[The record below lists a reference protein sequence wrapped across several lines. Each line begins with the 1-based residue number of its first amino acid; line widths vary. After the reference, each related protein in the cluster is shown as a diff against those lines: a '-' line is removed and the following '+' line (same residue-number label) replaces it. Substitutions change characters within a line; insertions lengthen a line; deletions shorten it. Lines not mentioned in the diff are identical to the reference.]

1 MNALRA
7 TLALALLTLSAV
19 GLRAQDMPPL
29 SPEVAK
35 IHVELREASREFSA
49 KDFDGAAARIAGVQE
64 TLDAL
69 LESPP
74 AGAAEQ
80 LEPIYVVLERAHGL
94 MKAEGQQ
101 LPPLKK
107 PNLALLSRMSE
118 SIPDPSSVPIPAP
131 TPTPDPTP
139 PKPTGTVSFVNDV
152 APILT
157 QRCGGCHVA
166 KASGRLS
173 IKDYETLMKGHPV
186 NGIIV
191 APGNPPGSVLLE
203 MIEAGQM
210 PPNGNGIPAQEYQ
223 TLTTWVA
230 EGAQFDGTDPKA
242 NLARLAKGDSTPTPE
257 APPMNMTPTGN
268 ESVSFARHIAPL
280 LVENC
285 NGCHFRPNQVRG
297 GLNFT
302 MFAGLMEGG
311 DSGSPIMPGQP
322 EQSLLVGKLKGTA
335 DGAQMPMGRAEFSEE
350 QIALFEK
357 WIAEG
362 AKFDGPDPAAPL
374 DQVAALAMAEAST
387 PEELTEIRREKSDE
401 KWRLGMGTV
410 APDKV
415 ETEQFLFYGNVG
427 ENTLKELAD
436 AAEAVSA
443 DVRQALGT
451 PASAPLAKG
460 KITLF
465 VTAQRYD
472 FGEFGSMVDR
482 RKMAGDRFGYPRYT
496 IVDAYGVVLPSRDG
510 GFSNEALL
518 AEQIAAIHAAAQGKD
533 VPEWFYSGAGQMVA
547 AALYEDDP
555 RIVAW
560 NDQLVDAVRQMNSP
574 DDFLTGKV
582 PPEAASLASW
592 SFVDYLS
599 RDKRKFGT
607 LMDALREGQG
617 FAPSFIRAY
626 GGPPQQLAY
635 VWAQNALRR
644 R

>member
-1 MNALRA
+1 MNAFRA
-7 TLALALLTLSAV
+7 TLALALLAV
-19 GLRAQDMPPL
+19 PAGLLAQDAPAPL

-35 IHVELREASREFSA
+35 LHVELREASREFA
-49 KDFDGAAARIAGVQE
+49 AEDFDAAAARIVGVQE
-64 TLDAL
+64 AL
-69 LESPP
+69 EALVQEPP

-80 LEPIYVVLERAHGL
+80 LEPLYVVLERAHGL
-94 MKAEGQQ
+94 MKAEGKE

-118 SIPDPSSVPIPAP
+118 SIPDPSMVPIPTT
-131 TPTPDPTP
+131 TPSPNPTP
-139 PKPTGTVSFVNDV
+139 PAATGTVSFVNDV
-152 APILT
+152 VPILN
-157 QRCGGCHVA
+157 QRCGGCHVS

-173 IKDYETLMKGHPV
+173 MKDYETLMKGHPV

-191 APGNPPGSVLLE
+191 APGNPLGSVMLE

-210 PPNGNGIPAQEYQ
+210 PPSGGVPPQELQ
-223 TLTTWVA
+223 VLTTWVT

-242 NLARLAKGDSTPTPE
+242 NLTSLARGDASPTPE
-257 APPMNMTPTGN
+257 PPPMITAPTGN

-302 MFAGLMEGG
+302 MFAGLIEGG
-311 DSGSPIMPGQP
+311 DSGSPISPGNP
-322 EQSLLVGKLKGTA
+322 AQSLLIGKLKGTA
-335 DGAQMPMGRAEFSEE
+335 DGAQMPQGRPPFSDE
-350 QIALFEK
+350 QIAVFEK

-374 DQVAALAMAEAST
+374 DQVAALAIAEAST
-387 PEELTEIRREKSDE
+387 PEQLTEIRRKNSDE

-410 APDKV
+410 VPDKA
-415 ETEQFLFYGNVG
+415 ETDQFMFYGNVG

-436 AAEAVSA
+436 AAETISA
-443 DVRQALGT
+443 DVREALGT

-465 VTAQRYD
+465 VTSQRYD

-482 RKMAGDRFGYPRYT
+482 RKMAGDRFGYARYT
-496 IVDAYGVVLPSRDG
+496 IIDAYGVLLPSRDG
-510 GFSNEALL
+510 GFSNDALL
-518 AEQIAAIHAAAQGKD
+518 AEQIAAVHAGAQGKD

-560 NDQLVDAVRQMNSP
+560 NDQLTAVVGQMKSP
-574 DDFLTGKV
+574 DDFLTGRV

-599 RDKRKFGT
+599 RDKRRFEV
-607 LMDALREGQG
+607 LMTGLREGMA
-617 FAPSFIRAY
+617 FTPAFIKAY
-626 GGPPQQLAY
+626 GGPPQQLAF
-635 VWAQNALRR
+635 VWAQNGMKRR
-644 R
+644 

>member
-7 TLALALLTLSAV
+7 ALASVLLAIPPAA
-19 GLRAQDMPPL
+19 GLLAQEAPAL
-29 SPEVAK
+29 SPAVAK
-35 IHVELREASREFSA
+35 IHVELREASREFA
-49 KDFDGAAARIAGVQE
+49 AEDFDAAATRIAGVQE
-64 TLDAL
+64 ALDAL
-69 LESPP
+69 VQEPP

-94 MKAEGQQ
+94 MKAKGKE

-118 SIPDPSSVPIPAP
+118 SIPDPSTVPIPPTPSP
-131 TPTPDPTP
+131 TPTP
-139 PKPTGTVSFVNDV
+139 PKATGTVSFVNDV

-157 QRCGGCHVA
+157 QRCGGCHIA
-166 KASGRLS
+166 KASGKLS
-173 IKDYETLMKGHPV
+173 MKDYETLMKGHPV

-191 APGNPPGSVLLE
+191 APGNPAGSVLLE

-210 PPNGNGIPAQEYQ
+210 PPNGGVPPQELQ
-223 TLTTWVA
+223 VLTTWVA
-230 EGAQFDGTDPKA
+230 EGAQFDGTSPKV
-242 NLARLAKGDSTPTPE
+242 NLNRLAKGGASPTPE
-257 APPMNMTPTGN
+257 PAAPMIETPTGN

-311 DSGSPIMPGQP
+311 DNGPPITPGQP
-322 EQSLLVGKLKGTA
+322 EQSLLIGKLKGTA
-335 DGAQMPMGRAEFSEE
+335 DGAQMPQGRPAFSDE
-350 QIALFEK
+350 QIAMFEK

-374 DQVAALAMAEAST
+374 DQVAALAIAEAAT
-387 PEELTEIRREKSDE
+387 PEQLTEIRRENADE

-410 APDKV
+410 VPEKA
-415 ETEQFLFYGNVG
+415 ETEQFMFYGNVG
-427 ENTLKELAD
+427 QNTLKELAD
-436 AAEAVSA
+436 AAETVSA

-460 KITLF
+460 KIAMF
-465 VTAQRYD
+465 VTSQRYD

-482 RKMAGDRFGYPRYT
+482 RKMAGDRFGYARYT
-496 IVDAYGVVLPSRDG
+496 IIDAYGVILPSRDG

-518 AEQIAAIHAAAQGKD
+518 AEQIAAVHVGAQGKD

-547 AALYEDDP
+547 AALYEKDP
-555 RIVAW
+555 RIAAW
-560 NDQLVDAVRQMNSP
+560 NDQLSAAVGQMKSP
-574 DDFLTGKV
+574 EDFLTGKV
-582 PPEAASLASW
+582 PPEVATIVSW

-599 RDKRKFGT
+599 RDKSKFGV
-607 LMDALREGQG
+607 LMDALREGQP
-617 FAPSFIRAY
+617 FAQAFTRAY
-626 GGPPQQLAY
+626 KGPPQQLAY
-635 VWAQNALRR
+635 VWAQNWMKRR
-644 R
+644 